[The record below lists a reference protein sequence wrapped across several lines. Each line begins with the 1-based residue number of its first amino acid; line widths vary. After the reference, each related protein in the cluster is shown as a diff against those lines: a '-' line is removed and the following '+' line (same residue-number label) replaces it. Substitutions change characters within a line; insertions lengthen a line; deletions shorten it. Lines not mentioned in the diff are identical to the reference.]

1 MMSRPREGLHS
12 PLGGLQPVSYPL
24 RTRMVSAQTLR
35 TLFRYILT
43 GGTAAVVDLSI
54 FTLLHGLG
62 VQVPMASAC
71 SSGVAVVVNYTL
83 SSTFVFKMPLS
94 LKGFLL
100 FFLGALVG
108 LSINNGV
115 VVAGS
120 SVHLTWKVAGIAL
133 TPFQPYLAKVA
144 GIGTAFLFNFWLNS
158 TVVFRGH
165 ADHGR
170 QMASAAVSSVTI
182 ESPGGA
188 AAEEQGELTELH
200 EAVPTH
206 PFLQQVGPENERGIH
221 TP

>member
-1 MMSRPREGLHS
+1 
-12 PLGGLQPVSYPL
+12 
-24 RTRMVSAQTLR
+24 MVSAQTLR
-35 TLFRYILT
+35 TLFRYILS
-43 GGTAAVVDLSI
+43 GGTAAVVDFSI

-62 VQVPMASAC
+62 VTIPVASAC

-120 SVHLTWKVAGIAL
+120 AVHLRVSVAGVSL
-133 TPFQPYLAKVA
+133 TPYQPYLAKVA

-158 TVVFRGH
+158 TFVFRGH
-165 ADHGR
+165 ATRNRD
-170 QMASAAVSSVTI
+170 
-182 ESPGGA
+182 PGA
-188 AAEEQGELTELH
+188 PA
-200 EAVPTH
+200 
-206 PFLQQVGPENERGIH
+206 
-221 TP
+221 